1 MYDFGDDKFSE
12 DDILQIQSSVF
23 QNILLTSMVKDKG
36 NNQGLTFE
44 DLLKLLPPDAYQ
56 PQIARRVFLGV
67 RALQFEVG
75 FEAVEDQNLTC
86 LTLNFC
92 HPPTLQLLAR
102 RTSFATSQGL
112 TLGSPEPEIWQ
123 NTTGLSTQLVFD
135 ITFLLC
141 LARVAQQAAGG
152 ELLQSDCNDGDV
164 KMMVGASAKMSFR
177 LRLAMRSSPNLK
189 QGGPTRSCF
198 TFFGHV
204 QLLAAVEF

>member
-86 LTLNFC
+86 
-92 HPPTLQLLAR
+92 
-102 RTSFATSQGL
+102 
-112 TLGSPEPEIWQ
+112 
-123 NTTGLSTQLVFD
+123 
-135 ITFLLC
+135 
-141 LARVAQQAAGG
+141 
-152 ELLQSDCNDGDV
+152 
-164 KMMVGASAKMSFR
+164 
-177 LRLAMRSSPNLK
+177 
-189 QGGPTRSCF
+189 
-198 TFFGHV
+198 
-204 QLLAAVEF
+204 